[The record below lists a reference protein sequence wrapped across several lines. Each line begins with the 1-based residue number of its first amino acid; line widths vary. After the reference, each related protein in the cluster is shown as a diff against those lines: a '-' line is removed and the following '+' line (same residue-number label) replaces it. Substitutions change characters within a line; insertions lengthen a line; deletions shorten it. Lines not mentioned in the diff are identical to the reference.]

1 MASHLRGPE
10 IRPGLRPSRLQAAEN
25 QDADVLFY
33 GSINDRRK
41 KILRELKLKQ
51 RQIRGVPPKERD
63 VIRNQI
69 RELEQD
75 YRDLTGKKIAK
86 SSDGDVEIEVLDI

>member
-1 MASHLRGPE
+1 MTDEKRQNEEKAQK
-10 IRPGLRPSRLQAAEN
+10 IRRAIKEEQEQSRDVSLEKQ
-25 QDADVLFY
+25 DVL
-33 GSINDRRK
+33 RK
-41 KILRELKLKQ
+41 
-51 RQIRGVPPKERD
+51 
-63 VIRNQI
+63 QI